1 MTWDRRT
8 LPIAATLALLTANGF
23 ASPPPNDSKNDDAER
38 IISTARQESKV
49 TDHLDH
55 LANRI
60 GPRLTGSHG
69 LQDACDWAVERF
81 QSFGIAN
88 ARLERWGEFPV
99 GFNRGQ
105 SSGRMVEPSSRPLT
119 FGTNSWT
126 AGTRG
131 PTRGPALLAP
141 ESAEELEAIKDKLPG
156 AYVLAFNTP
165 GTRISPDFRA
175 LREAA
180 YAEAKIA
187 GVVRSTQ
194 STSEVKPPGSDQP
207 VKSDLI
213 VTGGNYKQTWDKLPT
228 VPAIDLVKIEFDE
241 IVALLKYHKPVT
253 LEFDI
258 RNYFEQG
265 PIALFNVVAEIP
277 GTEHPDEFVIV
288 GGHIDS
294 WDGAS
299 GTTDNGTG
307 CATTLEVARLIM
319 TSGVK
324 PKRTIQFMLWSGEE
338 QGLLGSRAYVKAH
351 PDLMPKISAVLVHDG
366 GTNYLSGIGGTE
378 AMQSDLNTV
387 FAPALDLDA
396 AMPFAVTQVPGLR
409 GGGSDHAS
417 FLTAGVPGFF
427 WGQRG
432 GTAVYKHTHHTQYD
446 TFDAAIPAYQ
456 KHSAIIVALGA
467 LGIANLDH
475 LLSREKMTA
484 PGGNRGAGGNRRTM
498 GVQLEDTKVI
508 EVVEGGMA
516 EKAGIKG
523 GDLITKV
530 GDRNVETSSEVSE
543 TLQAGGPEVTISLIR
558 EGKTI
563 EIKLNYS
570 TTPTTTP

>member
-1 MTWDRRT
+1 MIWDRRT
-8 LPIAATLALLTANGF
+8 LPIAALFGLLVSPSF
-23 ASPPPNDSKNDDAER
+23 AADIKNEDAER
-38 IISTARQESKV
+38 IISTARQENRV
-49 TDHLDH
+49 TEHLDH

-60 GPRLTGSHG
+60 GPRLTSSHG
-69 LQDACDWAVERF
+69 LQDACEWAVSRF
-81 QSFGIAN
+81 QSFGITN
-88 ARLERWGEFPV
+88 ARIERWGEFPV
-99 GFNRGQ
+99 GFNRGPA
-105 SSGRMVEPSSRPLT
+105 SGRIIEPSMKPLT

-126 AGTRG
+126 AGTHG
-131 PTRGPALLAP
+131 PTRGAALLAP
-141 ESAEELEAIKDKLPG
+141 ESAEQLEAIKSKLPG
-156 AYVLAFNTP
+156 AYVFAVTTP
-165 GTRISPDFRA
+165 GSRISPDFRA
-175 LREAA
+175 LRESA
-180 YAEAKIA
+180 YNDAKIA
-187 GVVRSTQ
+187 GIVRATQ
-194 STSEVKPPGSDQP
+194 STSEVKPGGADQV

-213 VTGGNYKQTWDKLPT
+213 VTGGNYKQDWDKLPT

-241 IVALLKYHKPVT
+241 IVALLRYNKPVT

-265 PIALFNVVAEIP
+265 PIPLYNVVAEIP

-294 WDGAS
+294 WDGAT

-307 CATTLEVARLIM
+307 CATTLEAARLIM
-319 TSGVK
+319 ASGVK

-338 QGLLGSRAYVKAH
+338 QGLLGSKAYVKAH

-378 AMQSDLNTV
+378 AMQSDLTTI
-387 FAPALDLDA
+387 FAPVVDLDP
-396 AMPFAVTQVPGLR
+396 AMPFAVTQVSGLR

-417 FLTAGVPGFF
+417 FLAAGVPGFF

-456 KHSAIIVALGA
+456 KHSAIIVALGS

-475 LLSREKMTA
+475 LLSRDKMTA
-484 PGGNRGAGGNRRTM
+484 PGGNRGGGGSNRRTM
-498 GVQLEDTKVI
+498 GVQLEDTKVV
-508 EVVEGGMA
+508 EVVEGGLA

-530 GDRNVETSSEVSE
+530 GDRSVETTSDVSE
-543 TLQAGGPEVTISLIR
+543 ALQAGGPEVVISLIR
-558 EGKTI
+558 EGKPI
-563 EIKLNYS
+563 EIKLNYA
-570 TTPTTTP
+570 TTPATNP